1 MMCRVVVVH
10 PIAMSKKAS
19 IEVHREACHLLPPYI
34 YIWRFGRLSSRKG
47 DEDEDGPWLGC

>member
-1 MMCRVVVVH
+1 MVH

-34 YIWRFGRLSSRKG
+34 NIWRFGRLSSMKA
-47 DEDEDGPWLGC
+47 DEDEDDAWLGY